1 MEKITAP
8 LKVSKLCNKSLT
20 KLLLFC
26 AGPGLLTI
34 YIAKTVNSVWK
45 IRWFVPFLLSSFR
58 KYGLWSRRY
67 CSKFMGEGGVPFVCR
82 FWQKRYLF
90 RITSPDKKWCP
101 FHITYWEL
109 CILNCWKYS
118 LKIVNK
124 SLKWEILRLFQSHK
138 ILLFAF
144 LGRFYRPK
152 WQISPDL
159 SSVVSHF

>member
-1 MEKITAP
+1 M
-8 LKVSKLCNKSLT
+8 
-20 KLLLFC
+20 LFC

-45 IRWFVPFLLSSFR
+45 LKWFVPFLLSSFR
-58 KYGLWSRRY
+58 KYGLWSQGY
-67 CSKFMGEGGVPFVCR
+67 CSKFMGAGRESLLYAVFDRKGTFFVYHLLT
-82 FWQKRYLF
+82 KYG
-90 RITSPDKKWCP
+90 SP
-101 FHITYWEL
+101 FHITYWDL

-124 SLKWEILRLFQSHK
+124 ALKWEILRLFQSHK

-152 WQISPDL
+152 WQISLPSTL
-159 SSVVSHF
+159 LYTSTS